1 MSIKNKTRDRDVNG
15 RIKRKYTG
23 PESGYWLRQT
33 PSWYVTQF
41 MTRPDRRRAKRLC
54 AQILKG
60 LDCDGATFPLG
71 NHKPH
76 IYYW

>member
-1 MSIKNKTRDRDVNG
+1 MASKNKTKDRDING
-15 RIKRKYTG
+15 RIRRKYTG

-33 PSWYVTQF
+33 PSWHVTLY

-54 AQILKG
+54 AAIQKG
-60 LDCDGATFPLG
+60 LDSDGAVFPLG

-76 IYYW
+76 EYYW